1 MNCLGKIDLKNLSPS
16 ELESF
21 ITSFGK
27 ERYRSIQLMRWL
39 YKIGVHRFDE
49 MTNLSKTFRQEL
61 SHVSFVSFLS
71 PLQIEKSNDGTQKFL
86 FGLEDGN
93 RVESVLI
100 PEKKRLTLCLSTQA
114 GCAMGCRFCLTGK
127 KGLKRNL
134 TTGEIVNQILAVR
147 ETLPDQ
153 TSITNIVLMGMGE
166 PLANYGNTLKAIEL
180 MTHPESFKFSSR
192 RVTLSTVGL
201 LSELKQLAQEKIRF
215 RLAVSLNASTEE
227 TRSRL
232 MPINLRHPLKKLL
245 ELCRKYPLPPRARI
259 TFEYVLLE
267 GENDSPEDAK
277 RLLKLL
283 KGIPSKINLIPLN
296 EAPGIP
302 YKKPSE
308 ERVRQFQEILMEG
321 GLTAIIRASKG
332 ADISAACGQLQ
343 AKKSDGQNK

>member
-1 MNCLGKIDLKNLSPS
+1 
-16 ELESF
+16 
-21 ITSFGK
+21 
-27 ERYRSIQLMRWL
+27 
-39 YKIGVHRFDE
+39 
-49 MTNLSKTFRQEL
+49 MTNLSKMFRQEL
-61 SHVSFVSFLS
+61 SRISFVSSLS
-71 PLQIEKSNDGTQKFL
+71 PLQVEKSKDGTQKFL

-93 RVESVLI
+93 KIESVLI
-100 PEKKRLTLCLSTQA
+100 PEKKRLTLCISTQA
-114 GCAMGCRFCLTGK
+114 GCAMGCQFCLTGK
-127 KGLKRNL
+127 RGLKRNL
-134 TTGEIVNQILAVR
+134 TTAEIVNQILAVR
-147 ETLPDQ
+147 ETLPDK

-166 PLANYGNTLKAIEL
+166 PLANYGNVLKAIEL
-180 MTHPESFKFSSR
+180 MTHPEAFKFSSR

-201 LSELKQLAQEKIRF
+201 LPELKQLAQEKIRF

-245 ELCRKYPLPPRARI
+245 ELFRKYPLPPRARI

-267 GENDSPEDAK
+267 GENDSFEDAK

-283 KGIPSKINLIPLN
+283 KWIPSKINLIPLN

-321 GLTAIIRASKG
+321 GLTAVIRTSKG

-343 AKKSDGQNK
+343 GLQIPLV